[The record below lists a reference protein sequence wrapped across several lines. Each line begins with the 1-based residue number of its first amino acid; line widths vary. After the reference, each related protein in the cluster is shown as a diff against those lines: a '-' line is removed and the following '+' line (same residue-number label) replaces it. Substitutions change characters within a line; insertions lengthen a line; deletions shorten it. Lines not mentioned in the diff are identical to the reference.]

1 MGAGRGR
8 EGNVRSMPAVAG
20 CGPLL
25 RAISRVAAVAA
36 VALAP
41 CATALAQ
48 QPPGG
53 DNLGLELVDPK
64 VLRVC
69 ADPANLP
76 FSNEHGEGFENKI
89 AELLAAKLDKRLAYT
104 WYPQSTGFVRMTLG
118 SFRCDVIL
126 GFPQGGDLAQST
138 NPYYRS
144 VYALVTRQDAELD
157 GIDTLA
163 DARLKGK
170 RLGIVAGTPPA
181 TYLVAG
187 GLMATA
193 KPYALV
199 VDTRFDSSGRAMT
212 QDIAS
217 GEIAAGILWGPI
229 AGWQARQIDPPL
241 HVVPL
246 LKDGGGPSLSY
257 RITMGVRPT
266 DQNWRRELNAVIRDN
281 QPAMTK
287 ILLDYGVPLLD
298 EGGHVIAGAPP
309 AAKP

>member
-1 MGAGRGR
+1 
-8 EGNVRSMPAVAG
+8 MPAGSPAQ
-20 CGPLL
+20 
-25 RAISRVAAVAA
+25 RAILRMATVATAAIAACVAAR
-36 VALAP
+36 
-41 CATALAQ
+41 AQ

-69 ADPANLP
+69 SDPANMP

-89 AELLAAKLDKRLAYT
+89 AELLADKLGKRLAYT

-118 SFRCDVIL
+118 SFRCDVIM

-144 VYALVTRQDAELD
+144 SYALVTKPGGELD
-157 GIDTLA
+157 GVDSLT
-163 DARLKGK
+163 DARLKDK

-181 TYLVAG
+181 TYLVAD
-187 GLMATA
+187 GLMAAA

-199 VDTRFDSSGRAMT
+199 VDTRFDSVGRAMT
-212 QDIAS
+212 KDVTS
-217 GEIAAGILWGPI
+217 GEVAAGILWGPI
-229 AGWQARQIDPPL
+229 AGWYARRTDPPL
-241 HVVPL
+241 HVTPL
-246 LKDGGGPSLSY
+246 LKESGGPSLSY

-266 DQNWRRELNAVIRDN
+266 DQNWRRELNGVIRDN
-281 QPAMTK
+281 QAAITK
-287 ILLDYGVPLLD
+287 ILLGYGVPLLD
-298 EGGHVIAGAPP
+298 EGGHVITSELP

>member
-1 MGAGRGR
+1 
-8 EGNVRSMPAVAG
+8 MPDGSPAQ
-20 CGPLL
+20 
-25 RAISRVAAVAA
+25 RAILAAATVVAAAMA
-36 VALAP
+36 VCTLAR
-41 CATALAQ
+41 AQ

-76 FSNEHGEGFENKI
+76 FSNDKGEGFENKI
-89 AELLAAKLDKRLAYT
+89 AELLAGKLGKRLAYT
-104 WYPQSTGFVRMTLG
+104 WYPSSTGFVRMTLG
-118 SFRCDVIL
+118 SFRCDVIP

-144 VYALVTRQDAELD
+144 VYALVTKPGAELD
-157 GIDTLA
+157 GVDSLA
-163 DARLKGK
+163 DARLAGK

-181 TYLVAG
+181 TYLVER

-212 QDIAS
+212 GDVAS
-217 GEIAAGILWGPI
+217 GEVAAGILWGPI
-229 AGWQARQIDPPL
+229 AAWYARKSDPQL

-246 LKDGGGPSLSY
+246 VKDSGGPALAY

-266 DQNWRRELNAVIRDN
+266 DQNWRRELNGLIRDN
-281 QPAMTK
+281 QTAITK
-287 ILLDYGVPLLD
+287 ILFGYGVPLID
-298 EGGHVIAGAPP
+298 DSGHVIAAAPP
-309 AAKP
+309 AKP

>member
-1 MGAGRGR
+1 MP
-8 EGNVRSMPAVAG
+8 EGSRAVVWMATVATLAIG
-20 CGPLL
+20 CC
-25 RAISRVAAVAA
+25 AA
-36 VALAP
+36 
-41 CATALAQ
+41 TFAQ

-64 VLRVC
+64 VLRAC
-69 ADPANLP
+69 SDPANLP

-118 SFRCDVIL
+118 SFRCDVIM

-144 VYALVTRQDAELD
+144 VYALVTKPGAQLD
-157 GIDTLA
+157 GVDSLG
-163 DARLKGK
+163 DERLKGK

-181 TYLVAG
+181 TYLVAR

-193 KPYALV
+193 KPYSLV
-199 VDTRFDSSGRAMT
+199 VDTRFDSVGRAMT
-212 QDIAS
+212 KDIAS
-217 GEIAAGILWGPI
+217 GEIDAGILWGPI
-229 AGWQARQIDPPL
+229 AGWFARQTDPPL

-246 LKDGGGPSLSY
+246 LKESGGPSLAY

-266 DQNWRRELNAVIRDN
+266 DQNWRRELNGVIRQI
-281 QPAMTK
+281 QPEVTK

-298 EGGHVIAGAPP
+298 ESGHVIAAAPP